1 MGFFDSSDK
10 ALKGPGIVLTLGEG
24 DSVVR
29 TADGRASASYFGAID
44 NGMLVGNGLEV
55 DINPRQICWLL
66 EQRGAVEKALGH
78 AWKER

>member
-1 MGFFDSSDK
+1 
-10 ALKGPGIVLTLGEG
+10 
-24 DSVVR
+24 
-29 TADGRASASYFGAID
+29 
-44 NGMLVGNGLEV
+44 MLVGNGLEV